1 MDVDNKADSDQ
12 LFSRYEELC
21 RYVGWSDDDAARLPA
36 GGRRVEGVLEVDAS
50 DSGVGIASESG
61 GGEVL
66 SMTTKI
72 SARTYRTCFT
82 RATIESASLI
92 PCREPCSRSCRR
104 ITTWC
109 ASTWYCLTG
118 TALQSFKGCKTP
130 GKGTLRQQS
139 HFLHSVRNGAQGAP
153 LRAVTQPAVAG
164 TPPFSRY

>member
-36 GGRRVEGVLEVDAS
+36 GGRRVEGALEVDAS
-50 DSGVGIASESG
+50 DSGVEIASESG

-72 SARTYRTCFT
+72 SARTYGTCFT

-118 TALQSFKGCKTP
+118 TALQPFKGRTNSNSLLASSESRPRRKNSAP
-130 GKGTLRQQS
+130 GSSLLVRQESKPCLQ
-139 HFLHSVRNGAQGAP
+139 RRWMRQ
-153 LRAVTQPAVAG
+153 TC
-164 TPPFSRY
+164 